1 MTKIIAIKS
10 IVIDGGTQARAAIN
24 EEVVTEYAERM
35 AQGDKFP
42 PVIVFHDGSRYHL
55 ADGFH
60 RTLAAA
66 RNKQAS
72 IESDVRQGTL
82 DDAVWFALGA
92 NRNNGQRL
100 TRADVRHAVELAL
113 KRWPDKTQA
122 AIAEQVGCVQQF
134 VSRVQ
139 NELTTSGKLTPPST
153 RKGADGKEYPTT
165 YAKRTPMPTN
175 PPKPS
180 PMPEAPRSEPPKP
193 IVAPRTVQLT
203 GSTPTTLYTDCVG
216 RQIPAWLNPIWEAR
230 EAIESHIATLKGIR
244 FSIETRHKEQDK
256 AYLRITAVTLAK
268 IQHVEGELKDAM
280 PYAVCP
286 VCQGVEGGCKCCT
299 DGFQSEDQW
308 KMTPD
313 RMKSIRR

>member
-1 MTKIIAIKS
+1 MSKIIAIKS
-10 IVIDGGTQARAAIN
+10 IAIDGGTQARAAIN

-72 IESDVRQGTL
+72 IEADVRQGTL

-100 TRADVRHAVELAL
+100 TRSDVRHAVELAL
-113 KRWPDKTQA
+113 KRWPDKTQES
-122 AIAEQVGCVQQF
+122 IAEQVGCSQATVQ
-134 VSRVQ
+134 RVHA
-139 NELTTSGKLTPPST
+139 ELIQLNKLHLPPT
-153 RKGADGKEYPTT
+153 RTGADGKERPTT

-175 PPKPS
+175 
-180 PMPEAPRSEPPKP
+180 PPKP

-308 KMTPD
+308 KVTPD
-313 RMKSIRR
+313 RMKSISR